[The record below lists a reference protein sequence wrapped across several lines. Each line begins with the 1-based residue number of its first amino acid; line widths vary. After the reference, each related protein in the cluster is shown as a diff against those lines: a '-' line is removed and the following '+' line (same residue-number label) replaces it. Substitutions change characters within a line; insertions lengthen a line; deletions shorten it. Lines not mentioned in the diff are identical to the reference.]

1 MDEQPTLRQ
10 KMVAYAD
17 AHGLPAKDPMRGLA
31 ADRERAVSRVD
42 GSEFQLKRFLAAWT
56 MARRHWCEVT
66 GSPLI

>member
-1 MDEQPTLRQ
+1 MAEQLTLRQ

-17 AHGLPAKDPMRGLA
+17 VQGLPLDDPMRGLA
-31 ADRERAVSRVD
+31 ADLDRAVSRVD

-66 GSPLI
+66 GIPLI